1 MDYTAA
7 WKIRLSDDER
17 MRLSLFHKARTA
29 AEKAA
34 QVLVEEFGAG
44 QVYLI
49 GSLLKEDIF
58 TEYSDVDIAVSG
70 LKTERY
76 FRALSA
82 IWGLFPKGMEVDLIP
97 LEDADEYIR
106 SKIFYEGVLL
116 HDKERTVRT

>member
-1 MDYTAA
+1 
-7 WKIRLSDDER
+7 

-34 QVLVEEFGAG
+34 QVLVEEFGAE

-82 IWGLFPKGMEVDLIP
+82 IWELFPKGMDVDLIP
-97 LEDADEYIR
+97 VEDADEHIR

-116 HDKERTVRT
+116 YDKERTARA